1 MNEEKYYRLIVDLWR
16 LFRQVIQEKNRKGT
30 ISWGQFE
37 AKAVLFAEQH
47 GNSRLAKDL
56 ALAIADEL
64 ERREMQE

>member
-30 ISWGQFE
+30 SWSRFE

-47 GNSRLAKDL
+47 DNSRLAKDL